1 MMLKKISVYLMCI
14 LFVVSC
20 SNSSKDIVAIYVS
33 PEQYSNLDCDQI
45 RAEMQRVAGK
55 VRSITGQLDKNAGND
70 KVVTG
75 VSLILFW
82 PAVFF
87 LGGTKEEE
95 AEYAR
100 LKGEYDAL
108 EKLQS
113 FENAQCKLIRI

>member
-1 MMLKKISVYLMCI
+1 MLKKVSVYLMCV

-55 VRSITGQLDKNAGND
+55 VRSITGQLDKNAD

-100 LKGEYDAL
+100 LKGEDAL
-108 EKLQS
+108 EQASILRKCS
-113 FENAQCKLIRI
+113 M

>member
-1 MMLKKISVYLMCI
+1 MFKKLFVYLVC
-14 LFVVSC
+14 LSFVASC
-20 SNSSKDIVAIYVS
+20 SNASKDIAAIYVS
-33 PEQYSNLDCDQI
+33 PQQYSNYDCDQT

-55 VRSITGQLDKNAGND
+55 VRSLTGQLDKNAGND
-70 KVVTG
+70 NITTG

-108 EKLQS
+108 EQASILKKCS
-113 FENAQCKLIRI
+113 M

>member
-1 MMLKKISVYLMCI
+1 MFKKLLVYTISLSFLI
-14 LFVVSC
+14 SC
-20 SNSSKDIVAIYVS
+20 SNSSKDIVATYVS
-33 PEQYSNLDCDQI
+33 PQQYSNYDCDQI

-55 VRSITGQLDKNAGND
+55 VRTLTGQLDKNSEND
-70 KVVTG
+70 KVATG

-100 LKGEYDAL
+100 LKGEYEAL
-108 EKLQS
+108 EKVSILKKCS
-113 FENAQCKLIRI
+113 L

>member
-1 MMLKKISVYLMCI
+1 MLKKIFVYLMCI
-14 LFVVSC
+14 FFVVSC

-55 VRSITGQLDKNAGND
+55 VRSLTGQLDKNAGND
-70 KVVTG
+70 NVVTG

-108 EKLQS
+108 EQASILRKCS
-113 FENAQCKLIRI
+113 M

>member
-1 MMLKKISVYLMCI
+1 MRVFGDVKKNFCLFNVYF
-14 LFVVSC
+14 FVVSC

-55 VRSITGQLDKNAGND
+55 VRSLTGQLDKNAGND
-70 KVVTG
+70 NVVTG

-108 EKLQS
+108 EQASILRKCS
-113 FENAQCKLIRI
+113 M

>member
-20 SNSSKDIVAIYVS
+20 SNSSNDIVAIYVS

-108 EKLQS
+108 EKASILRKCS
-113 FENAQCKLIRI
+113 M